1 MEGELSSNAGT
12 ELDQAKAAIR
22 SAKDVV
28 DLLAVLLKICRRHPE
43 VVLDASGDPEKR
55 QQLRAQRASLEKEA
69 AMTFTSSG
77 LSEGTKQFAIDKLE
91 QGSDLAV
98 TARALAFG
106 IDDAVQSRDPTAYG
120 QLCRKW
126 GVRELKEGDPYPT
139 PKVDLSPMYNGSHD
153 LSSRP
158 GTNARTAFDRVDG
171 LALWQYHPVDVIYD
185 TVAGVCLDNAL
196 GQTVDILAVSPNGA
210 IDDFRL
216 KETSAVSFF
225 GVRLKKPR
233 LQNDILLAALR
244 EAIDLDVDIVV
255 TPELSST
262 TRTVELIK
270 QSTAHGRPRIVIAGG
285 THVTIDGKRFN
296 RLSTIYTGP
305 KPRVVHHDKIG
316 EYKFPHK
323 VGKKIY
329 ELDEAIERPRKLRIH
344 AGINWSMIPLICAD
358 FLESDVVD
366 AVADLCPRL
375 VMVPSM
381 SSKTVGF
388 AMRMGQVISESQALV
403 VVVNGPHD
411 WWGDKAPVLVTG
423 LPLEDLNEALK
434 ALSPTPSDKPPYRIL
449 FRSSGRGAKLL

>member
-1 MEGELSSNAGT
+1 MEDGLSTKSSAELK
-12 ELDQAKAAIR
+12 QAITDIG

-28 DLLAVLLKICRRHPE
+28 DLLAVLLGICRRHPKP
-43 VVLDASGDPEKR
+43 VLDASGDPQKR
-55 QQLRAQRASLEKEA
+55 QQLRAQRESLQKEA
-69 AMTFTSSG
+69 ATTFTSRG

-98 TARALAFG
+98 TARALALG
-106 IDDAVQSRDPTAYG
+106 IDDAVRSRDPTAYG

-126 GVRELKEGDPYPT
+126 PVRELKEGDPYPT
-139 PKVDLSPMYNGSHD
+139 PKVDISSMYGGSHG

-171 LALWQYHPVDVIYD
+171 LALWGNHPLDVIYD

-196 GQTVDILAVSPNGA
+196 GQTVDILAVSPNGK
-210 IDDFRL
+210 IDDFRF
-216 KETSAVSFF
+216 KEISAVSFF
-225 GVRLKKPR
+225 GARLKKPR
-233 LQNDILLAALR
+233 LQNDILRAVLR
-244 EAIDLDVDIVV
+244 KAIDLDVDIVV

-285 THVTIDGKRFN
+285 THVTIDGKRLN

-316 EYKFPHK
+316 EYKF
-323 VGKKIY
+323 Y
-329 ELDEAIERPRKLRIH
+329 ELDEAIDRPRKLRIH

-358 FLESDVVD
+358 FLEDAVVD
-366 AVADLCPRL
+366 AVANLRPRL

-388 AMRMGQVISESQALV
+388 VMRMGQVISESQALV

-411 WWGDKAPVLVTG
+411 WGGEKAPVLVTG
-423 LPLEDLNEALK
+423 LPLEDLNETFT

-449 FRSSGRGAKLL
+449 FRSSGRGAKLI